1 MFKFSTYNSLVECYT
16 VLKDY
21 YKENERKVPDI
32 RVDCFKCF
40 LNAYADDEEFISK
53 AIWELERIKEKLYI
67 GDKHIY
73 DLNDR

>member
-1 MFKFSTYNSLVECYT
+1 
-16 VLKDY
+16 LKDY

-53 AIWELERIKEKLYI
+53 AIWELERIKEQLHI
-67 GDKHIY
+67 DDKHIY
-73 DLNDR
+73 D